1 MAGKIKKSSNSV
13 KLPSK
18 KTSNKYALLS
28 VFDKTGIVEF
38 AKTLSK
44 LNYRIISTGGTAK
57 VLIDAGIRI
66 IPIQE
71 ITGNPESFDG
81 RMKTISFQIESGIL
95 FDRKN
100 SKHVKEAKK
109 LKIKSIDIVVCNL
122 YPFEKTSAKQNVK
135 FEEVIESIDVG
146 GPTMIRAAAK
156 NNKNVLVITDPLDYQ
171 NISELLVQKNIDEKN
186 RLELAAKAF
195 RHLSFYDSQIANFL
209 EFGKENFL
217 DEIALPGRKVIDLRY
232 GDNPHQKAAVY
243 IQPATNSPLSKL
255 QKITGRDLS
264 ATNFTDISSG
274 LESVRVFNESAAV
287 VIKHNSPSGVALA
300 NSPSEA
306 LKRAVAA
313 DPESAFGGVIVLNN
327 PIDLKT
333 AKTFA
338 GFKEENGVLIDII
351 AAPSVKD
358 EAVEFIK
365 QIRKST
371 GVYVFEKIPKRRSNN
386 KHLRFFDGGFV
397 MQEWDD
403 DLNFKDWKIVTKSKP
418 TSSQMKQMKIAW
430 SFIGRIR
437 SNTILVVDK
446 NLPMTRG
453 IGSGQT
459 SRVRATKI
467 ALEQA
472 GKNVK
477 GGILASDS
485 FFPFDDSVKLAV
497 KAGISAI
504 VQQGGSVN
512 DHASIDEANKAGIPM
527 VFTGQRKFWH

>member
-1 MAGKIKKSSNSV
+1 MAVKNKKSSKSAV
-13 KLPSK
+13 QSG
-18 KTSNKYALLS
+18 NKSSEKYVLIS
-28 VFDKTGIVEF
+28 VFDKSGIVEF
-38 AKTLSK
+38 ARVLVS
-44 LNYRIISTGGTAK
+44 LNYKIISTGGTAK
-57 VLIDAGIRI
+57 ALTDEGIKI

-100 SKHVKEAKK
+100 SKHIKEAKK

-122 YPFEKTSAKQNVK
+122 YPFEKTISDPKVSLKDA
-135 FEEVIESIDVG
+135 IENIDVG

-171 NISELLVQKNIDEKN
+171 NISELLIQGNIDEKI
-186 RLELAAKAF
+186 RLGLSAKAF

-209 EFGKENFL
+209 EFGKGNFVN
-217 DEIALPGRKVIDLRY
+217 EIAIPGRKIIDLRY
-232 GDNPHQKAAVY
+232 GDNPHQKAAIYVE
-243 IQPATNSPLSKL
+243 PNTNSPLSKL
-255 QKITGRDLS
+255 EKITGRDLS

-300 NSPSEA
+300 NSSSEA

-313 DPESAFGGVIVLNN
+313 DPESAFGGVIVLNE

-351 AAPSVKD
+351 AAPSVRE

-371 GVYVFEKIPKRRSNN
+371 GVYVFGKIPKRRSNN

-403 DLNFKDWKIVTKSKP
+403 NLNFKDWKIVTKTKP
-418 TSSQMKQMKIAW
+418 TASQMKQMKIAW

-437 SNTILVVDK
+437 SNTILVVDR

-467 ALEQA
+467 ALDQA
-472 GKNVK
+472 RENVK
-477 GGILASDS
+477 GAILASDS

-512 DHASIDEANKAGIPM
+512 DQASIDEANKAGIPM